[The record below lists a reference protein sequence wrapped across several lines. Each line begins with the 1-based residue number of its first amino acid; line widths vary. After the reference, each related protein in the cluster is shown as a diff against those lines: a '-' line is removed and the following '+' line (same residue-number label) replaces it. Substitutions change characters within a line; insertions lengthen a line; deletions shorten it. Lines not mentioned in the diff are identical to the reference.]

1 MPDELYTQPSPE
13 EIRALLKKYELTGS
27 RAGQLVGVGSRAVR
41 RWTGGERPM
50 PWAAWTLLRLL
61 TGDTTVVDVMTR
73 IGSGEST

>member
-13 EIRALLKKYELTGS
+13 EIRTLLKKYELTGS

-50 PWAAWTLLRLL
+50 P
-61 TGDTTVVDVMTR
+61 
-73 IGSGEST
+73 